1 MTFHSKT
8 YHLDKSVW
16 TNDDFDE
23 MGWHDSTIY
32 AFKVDKDFYLDI
44 DYIFKW
50 VEPEQDTWF
59 SFWVAPCTLI
69 FETPGKI
76 SFNLANK
83 DFDNYFEISDLH
95 RQINH
100 NQKTEWRIE
109 TNIGDILIETENF
122 RQIVRRPPTIQAGQ
136 QIVAEERGEVSFATT
151 FDQEFIETKQV
162 KEIKQKDFLFRQKA
176 TKAKQLQKELADL
189 FNKRLK
195 GEMATKQYILQKRQL
210 EKQVKDIK
218 LELRENDLEHLA
230 DPNF

>member
-1 MTFHSKT
+1 MTLHSKT
-8 YHLDKSVW
+8 YHLEKSVW
-16 TNDDFDE
+16 NNDDFDE

-32 AFKVDKDFYLDI
+32 AFKIDKDFYLDI

-50 VEPEQDTWF
+50 VEPEQDSWF

-69 FETPGKI
+69 FETPRKI
-76 SFNLANK
+76 SFNLENK

-95 RQINH
+95 KQTTQ
-100 NQKTEWRIE
+100 NQTTEWRIE

-122 RQIVRRPPTIQAGQ
+122 RQIVRRLPTIHAGQ
-136 QIVAEERGEVSFATT
+136 QIITEERGEVSFATT
-151 FDQEFIETKQV
+151 FDKEFIEKEQV

-176 TKAKQLQKELADL
+176 TKAQHLQRELADL

-195 GEMATKQYILQKRQL
+195 GEMETKEYILQKRQL

-218 LELRENDLEHLA
+218 LELRANDLEYLA
-230 DPNF
+230 DSNL

>member
-1 MTFHSKT
+1 MTFHFKA

-16 TNDDFDE
+16 TNHDFDE

-32 AFKVDKDFYLDI
+32 AFKIDKDFYLDI

-50 VEPEQDTWF
+50 VEPEQDSWF

-69 FETPGKI
+69 FEAPRKI
-76 SFNLANK
+76 SFNLENK

-95 RQINH
+95 RQANQ

-109 TNIGDILIETENF
+109 TNSGNILIETENF
-122 RQIVRRPPTIQAGQ
+122 RQIIRRPPTIQAGQ
-136 QIVAEERGEVSFATT
+136 QIIAEERGEISFATT
-151 FDQEFIETKQV
+151 FDQEFIETRQV

-176 TKAKQLQKELADL
+176 TNVKRLQKELADL

-195 GEMATKQYILQKRQL
+195 GEMATKQNILQKRQL

-218 LELRENDLEHLA
+218 LELRANDLEYLA
-230 DPNF
+230 DSNL